1 MINRDD
7 LSAAVRA
14 GIISESQ
21 AISIATLAT
30 SRGEELKHLK
40 PIEEPFKI
48 FSGFNE
54 IFIVVGLGILT
65 LGWYFTSFLLIGS
78 RGFDHIPVVSFASA
92 VFIWLLCEYFICHRR
107 MLAPAIVLSLLW
119 TGNASLGFSF
129 AYAEIFMIVRQ
140 DYSSLLMPIGL
151 TTLSLFVFWWRFAVP
166 FVMVLI
172 ALGIFS
178 FALLLT
184 AVQTG
189 IPATAMNIFQLSSEG
204 PFAWV
209 TLAVGLLVF
218 TVAMWFDMS
227 DPHRMTRRS
236 DQGFWLHIITAPVLV
251 NTFAL
256 SFIQQETII
265 SNFLLLLVL
274 AVISVI
280 AVIIDR
286 RSFLISS
293 AGYCVAL
300 SIMFF
305 DEVSAGGIFLGLG
318 VFLVTLG
325 SFWERIRCQVIS
337 LLNPVL
343 PVKYLPPTM

>member
-1 MINRDD
+1 MIGRDD

-21 AISIATLAT
+21 AISIMTLAV
-30 SRGEELKHLK
+30 SRREEAKCLK

-48 FSGFNE
+48 FNGLNE

-65 LGWYFTSFLLIGS
+65 LGWYSTSLLFIGS
-78 RGFDHIPVVSFASA
+78 RGFEQIPILSFASA
-92 VFIWLLCEYFICHRR
+92 VFIWLLCEYFIRHRR
-107 MLAPAIVLSLLW
+107 MLAPAIILSLLW

-129 AYAEIFMIVRQ
+129 SYAEIFMIIQQ

-151 TTLSLFVFWWRFAVP
+151 TMLSLLVFWWRFALP

-172 ALGIFS
+172 ALGTFS

-184 AVQTG
+184 AVQTDT
-189 IPATAMNIFQLSSEG
+189 PATAMNIFLLSREG

-209 TLAVGLLVF
+209 TLAVGICVF
-218 TVAMWFDMS
+218 AVAMWFDMS
-227 DPHRMTRRS
+227 DPYRITRRS
-236 DQGFWLHIITAPVLV
+236 DQGFWLHIVAAPVLT

-256 SFIQQETII
+256 SLIEQETVV
-265 SNFLLLLVL
+265 SNLLLLLVL
-274 AVISVI
+274 AVISLVS
-280 AVIIDR
+280 VIIDR

-300 SIMFF
+300 SIMVF
-305 DEVSAGGIFLGLG
+305 DEFFAGGIFLGLG
-318 VFLVTLG
+318 VFLLTFG
-325 SFWERIRCQVIS
+325 SFWERIRCQVI
-337 LLNPVL
+337 LLLKPVL
-343 PVKYLPPTM
+343 PIKHLPPTI